1 MASPDIEP
9 QVMEIGPLLG
19 QRLDESAP
27 PTLPLTARE
36 VHVGAGGPIMTV
48 CGSRK
53 QPA

>member
-9 QVMEIGPLLG
+9 QVMDIGPLLG

-27 PTLPLTARE
+27 RTLPLTAPE
-36 VHVGAGGPIMTV
+36 VQVRAGGPVMTG

-53 QPA
+53 HPA